1 MNRILSVVL
10 SVSTLLTPLVTQAS
24 EYPVTVTSC
33 NRQVTFNRPPAR
45 AVSQDVNLTEMMT
58 ALGLQSHMVGY
69 TGVTGWNK
77 PTKQLMADLR
87 GLPELATRYPT
98 VETLLNASAD
108 FFFAG
113 WNYGMRVG
121 GDVTPQSLEPLG
133 IKVYELTESCAQI
146 DQASADA
153 ATLDQVYQDLANL
166 GKIFAVEDRAR
177 LLIKSLRERERH
189 VAQEVASK
197 KKLRVFVYDSGE
209 DRAFTA
215 GVLAIP
221 QALITAAGGVNVMD
235 GLRASWTQVGWES
248 VVEAEP
254 DVIVVVD
261 YGEQSALQKEQFL
274 LANAALQSVPAIKNR
289 RFVVLP
295 YREVTPGVG
304 NLDAIETLA
313 QSFGSWR

>member
-1 MNRILSVVL
+1 
-10 SVSTLLTPLVTQAS
+10 
-24 EYPVTVTSC
+24 
-33 NRQVTFNRPPAR
+33 
-45 AVSQDVNLTEMMT
+45 MMT
-58 ALGLQSHMVGY
+58 ALGLQPHMVGY

-98 VETLLNASAD
+98 VETLLNANAD

-121 GDVTPQSLEPLG
+121 GDVTPESLEPLG
-133 IKVYELTESCAQI
+133 IKVYELSESCAHI
-146 DQASADA
+146 EQASAAA

-166 GKIFAVEDRAR
+166 GKIFAVEDRAQ
-177 LLIKSLRERERH
+177 LLIKSLRDRERH
-189 VAQEVASK
+189 VAQQVVGK
-197 KKLRVFVYDSGE
+197 KKLKVFVYDSGE

-215 GVLAIP
+215 GALAIP
-221 QALITAAGGVNVMD
+221 QALITAAGGVNVMAK
-235 GLRASWTQVGWES
+235 LRASWTQVGWES

-261 YGEQSALQKEQFL
+261 YGERSALQKEQFL
-274 LANAALQSVPAIKNR
+274 LANAALQSVPAIRNR

-295 YREVTPGVG
+295 YREVTPGVA
-304 NLDAIETLA
+304 NLEAVETLA